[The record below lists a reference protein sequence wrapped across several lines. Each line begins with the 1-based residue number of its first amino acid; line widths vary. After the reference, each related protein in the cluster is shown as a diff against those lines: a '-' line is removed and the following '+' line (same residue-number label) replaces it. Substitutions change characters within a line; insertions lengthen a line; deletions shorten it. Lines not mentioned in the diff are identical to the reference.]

1 MPSGPTDPFERTT
14 SRWGRWTMFTGLV
27 ISLAGPMYLMFGM
40 GHWPGFDV
48 VAQSWIAVAAVFGVI
63 WIVEPIA
70 YYPMLGSA
78 ATYQAFMIGN
88 IANKLLPSA
97 VAAQQAL
104 GAKQGTKKSEITAV
118 VAITG
123 AAAVHLVSLLV
134 FVGILGTWMVS
145 IIPPAAQEVFG
156 YVVPAIFG
164 PVLVQAAMAADHLR
178 TVVFAVSCGVV
189 GVFVLV
195 PLVPS
200 TEMYAMALC
209 VLAAVALALT
219 FRPRA
224 TTADDADEKTEVP
237 A

>member
-1 MPSGPTDPFERTT
+1 MPSEATDSFERTT
-14 SRWGRWTMFTGLV
+14 SRWGRWTMFAGLV
-27 ISLAGPMYLMFGM
+27 ISLAGPTYLMFGL

-48 VAQSWIAVAAVFGVI
+48 VAQSWLAVAAVFGAI
-63 WIVEPIA
+63 WITEPIA

-97 VAAQQAL
+97 VAAQQSL
-104 GAKQGTKKSEITAV
+104 GAKQGTKKAEVAAV
-118 VAITG
+118 VAIIG

-145 IIPPAAQEVFG
+145 IIPPGVQEVFA

-164 PVLVQAAMAADHLR
+164 PVLVQAAMATTHLR
-178 TVVFAVSCGVV
+178 TVVFAVLGGAA

-200 TEMYAMALC
+200 TKTYAMALC
-209 VLAAVALALT
+209 VFAAVVLALA
-219 FRPRA
+219 FRPKE
-224 TTADDADEKTEVP
+224 TTTDADEKTEVP